1 MLFRSLFFAVL
12 LSFLCLLGT
21 ANGSTSSCSVSGEH
35 VDWLEASL
43 DDWHRVKRNALKL
56 PDSPRPLMILFDEKC
71 RVSLEPGKSLKAM
84 RAEPHNGIVALP
96 GGRSVPAQL
105 ITFAATYEDQRTK
118 YPFFVFSLPSVWKA
132 APHLANEP
140 NVDALIGSVFIHE
153 MTHTLHGSFH
163 SRLDKLEKLLA
174 SDEQLDDDI
183 IQKRFEKNDA
193 FGDSVKSETDLLYLA
208 AIAPSEADSR
218 SQTRRA
224 LAMIEKRRE
233 TFLAGKQNAAYA
245 ELEDVFLTMEGA
257 ANWAAYRAALDK
269 GFERQKALGLIRRG
283 GKYWSQDQ
291 GLAIFLVIDRL
302 LPGWQKRAFA
312 PKAATALEL
321 LADAVE

>member
-1 MLFRSLFFAVL
+1 M
-12 LSFLCLLGT
+12 
-21 ANGSTSSCSVSGEH
+21 SCSVSGEH
-35 VDWLEASL
+35 IGWLEASL
-43 DDWHRVKRNALKL
+43 NDWHRVKRQALKL
-56 PDSPRPLMILFDEKC
+56 RDSPRPLMILFDEKC
-71 RVSLEPGKSLKAM
+71 SVSLEPGKSLRAM
-84 RAEPHNGIVALP
+84 RAEPHKGIVALP
-96 GGRSVPAQL
+96 GSRSVPAQL
-105 ITFAATYEDQRTK
+105 ITFAATYEVHGGK
-118 YPFFVFSLPSVWKA
+118 LPFFVFSLPSVWKA

-140 NVDALIGSVFIHE
+140 NVDTLIGSVFIHE

-163 SRLDKLEKLLA
+163 SWLDEHEKLLA

-193 FGDSVKSETDLLYLA
+193 FRDSVKSETDFLYLA
-208 AIAPSEADSR
+208 AIAPSKADSR
-218 SQTRRA
+218 SQARRA
-224 LAMIEKRRE
+224 LTMIEKRRK
-233 TFLAGKQNAAYA
+233 TSLAGRQNAVYA
-245 ELEDVFLTMEGA
+245 ELEDVFLTMEGV
-257 ANWAAYRAALDK
+257 ANWAAYKAALNK
-269 GFERQKALGLIRRG
+269 GFDRQKALDLIRRG